1 MAFVLVS
8 ILIEGRDYFLD
19 MSVSPIAPNML
30 WLVNMQSPN
39 KLLSN
44 QNNEQIT
51 EWMNEKLS

>member
-1 MAFVLVS
+1 MTFVLVS

-19 MSVSPIAPNML
+19 ISVSPIAPNML

-39 KLLSN
+39 KLLNN

-51 EWMNEKLS
+51 EWMNEKLL

>member
-1 MAFVLVS
+1 MTFVLVS
-8 ILIEGRDYFLD
+8 ILIEGRGYFLD
-19 MSVSPIAPNML
+19 ISVSPIAPNML

-51 EWMNEKLS
+51 EWMNEKLL